1 MLVKFSCPAYANI
14 TMFGNVAAQLL
25 KFMGNS
31 GEVPG
36 AILADDVPAALASLH
51 SALDAYRQSPKDDT
65 VQMEDDEPVIS
76 LAHRALPLIDLL
88 NAAVNEQCNVM
99 WDSTN

>member
-1 MLVKFSCPAYANI
+1 MLFRS
-14 TMFGNVAAQLL
+14 GNVAAQLL

>member
-1 MLVKFSCPAYANI
+1 MLVKFSCTAYANI